1 MSPVSRVSRASK
13 AHLANLRVAGLGV
26 LTTILVLLTTGLSGC
41 GPGDGQ
47 SGLDLALDNT
57 ARLAAI
63 PASAAK
69 ITPAQDPM
77 PPTLHSSE
85 RLPPQPLEGPIDT
98 AGAED
103 SPYVTPDGAEFYF
116 FFTPDLNIPLQ
127 SQVTDGVT
135 GIWVSRRDPETGGWS
150 DPVRVALG
158 ASTCLDGCE
167 VVWGDTMWFGSVRV
181 GNIGEID
188 IYTARRTG
196 GSGSGPA
203 AAAWGD
209 IRNAGQE
216 LNKTYDIGEFH
227 ITADGDTLYFDS
239 DRPGGFG
246 GKDIWVM
253 RRQGNAWSEPE
264 NIGPGVNT
272 AAFEG
277 QPFVTADGNELWFT
291 GMDRAGY
298 GGTAVFRS
306 VRSEDGT
313 WGPAEVIVSGF
324 AGEPC
329 LDARGNLYFV
339 HHLWRGDKII
349 EADIYVS
356 APK

>member
-1 MSPVSRVSRASK
+1 MRQVRP
-13 AHLANLRVAGLGV
+13 LALLGFGLAA
-26 LTTILVLLTTGLSGC
+26 LALVGGLAGC
-41 GPGDGQ
+41 GQPADPQ
-47 SGLDLALDNT
+47 TQGLDLDNT

-63 PASAAK
+63 PTTAAK
-69 ITPAQDPM
+69 VTLEQDQV
-77 PPTLHSSE
+77 PPVLHSG
-85 RLPPQPLEGPIDT
+85 RWQQPVPLAGPVNT

-103 SPYVTPDGAEFYF
+103 SPYVTPDGGEFYF
-116 FFTPDLNIPLQ
+116 FFTPDMNIPLQ
-127 SQVTDGVT
+127 QQLTDGVT

-188 IYTARRTG
+188 VYTARRTG

-209 IRNAGQE
+209 IRNAGPE
-216 LNKTYDIGEFH
+216 LNKTYDIGEFY
-227 ITADGDTLYFDS
+227 ITADGGTLYFDS
-239 DRPGGFG
+239 ERPGGSG
-246 GKDIWVM
+246 GRDIWVM
-253 RRQGNAWSEPE
+253 RKEGNGWSEPE
-264 NIGPGVNT
+264 NVGPGINT

-277 QPFVTADGNELWFT
+277 LPFVTPDGNELWFT

-306 VRSEDGT
+306 VRREDGA

-339 HHLWRGDKII
+339 HHLWRGGKIV
-349 EADIYVS
+349 EADIYFS